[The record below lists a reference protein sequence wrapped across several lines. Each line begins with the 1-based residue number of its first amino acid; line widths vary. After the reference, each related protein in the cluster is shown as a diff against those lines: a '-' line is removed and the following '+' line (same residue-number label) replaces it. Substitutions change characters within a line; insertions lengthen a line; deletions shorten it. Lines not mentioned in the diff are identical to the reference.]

1 MRDLT
6 LAHYDRVLVHTD
18 PALVPFGLTFPY
30 AEALGVRL
38 VSTGYVVEPGPAAE
52 DGPGGEVLVSAGG
65 GRVGRALLAAAIEA
79 RPLSGMRDRPWRLV
93 GGGDLDPRRVA
104 ELQVGLPPGLVVE
117 RQRDDFQALLAKCL
131 LSVSQAGY
139 NTVVEVLRLGK
150 PMVLVPFETA
160 TETEQRI
167 RAERLTGL
175 GLAETVW
182 GAELTPSSLARAIDR
197 AVSRPSER
205 RSGLDLDG
213 AGTSARLIAALAARA
228 APAEPDG

>member
-1 MRDLT
+1 M
-6 LAHYDRVLVHTD
+6 VL
-18 PALVPFGLTFPY
+18 
-30 AEALGVRL
+30 
-38 VSTGYVVEPGPAAE
+38 
-52 DGPGGEVLVSAGG
+52 
-65 GRVGRALLAAAIEA
+65 
-79 RPLSGMRDRPWRLV
+79 
-93 GGGDLDPRRVA
+93 
-104 ELQVGLPPGLVVE
+104 E
-117 RQRDDFQALLAKCL
+117 RQRDDFQSLLAKCL

-197 AVSRPSER
+197 VLSRPSGR
-205 RSGLDLDG
+205 RSGLDLEG
-213 AGTSARLIAALAARA
+213 AATSARLIAALAAASGARGAGRMTSWRELEATLDACAARGEAIRLWWRDDDAGRDHPGAGAPDRARRA
-228 APAEPDG
+228 ARACRWRWRWCRSGSSRRPRR

>member
-1 MRDLT
+1 
-6 LAHYDRVLVHTD
+6 VLVHTD

-30 AEALGVRL
+30 AEALGARL

-79 RPLSGMRDRPWRLV
+79 RPLSGLRDRPWRLV

-104 ELQVGLPPGLVVE
+104 ELQAGLPPGLVVE

-205 RSGLDLDG
+205 RSGLDLEG